1 VTIAEI
7 EEIIMLVCVTG
18 LVGYMGFI
26 VVDLAKRS
34 GAGKLGMYILLGVLM
49 LAPAVFIYRRED
61 VTQHAIHCPRA
72 DTSTHPW
79 ACVCF

>member
-1 VTIAEI
+1 VTTAEI
-7 EEIIMLVCVTG
+7 EEIVMLVCVTG

-49 LAPAVFIYRRED
+49 LAPAVFILKELAVLLID
-61 VTQHAIHCPRA
+61 L
-72 DTSTHPW
+72 
-79 ACVCF
+79 

>member
-26 VVDLAKRS
+26 VVDLSKRS

-49 LAPAVFIYRRED
+49 LAPAVFILKELAVLLID
-61 VTQHAIHCPRA
+61 L
-72 DTSTHPW
+72 
-79 ACVCF
+79 

>member
-1 VTIAEI
+1 MTTAEI

-49 LAPAVFIYRRED
+49 LAPAVFILKELAVLLVD
-61 VTQHAIHCPRA
+61 L
-72 DTSTHPW
+72 
-79 ACVCF
+79 

>member
-1 VTIAEI
+1 MTTAEI

-49 LAPAVFIYRRED
+49 LAPAVFILKELAVLLID
-61 VTQHAIHCPRA
+61 L
-72 DTSTHPW
+72 
-79 ACVCF
+79 

>member
-1 VTIAEI
+1 MTTAEI

-34 GAGKLGMYILLGVLM
+34 GAGKLGMYILLSVLM
-49 LAPAVFIYRRED
+49 LAPAVFILKELAVLLID
-61 VTQHAIHCPRA
+61 L
-72 DTSTHPW
+72 
-79 ACVCF
+79 

>member
-1 VTIAEI
+1 MTTAEI

-18 LVGYMGFI
+18 LVGYIGFI

-49 LAPAVFIYRRED
+49 LAPAVFILKELAVLLID
-61 VTQHAIHCPRA
+61 L
-72 DTSTHPW
+72 
-79 ACVCF
+79 

>member
-1 VTIAEI
+1 MTTAEI
-7 EEIIMLVCVTG
+7 EEIIMLVCVIG

-49 LAPAVFIYRRED
+49 LAPAVFILKELAVLLID
-61 VTQHAIHCPRA
+61 L
-72 DTSTHPW
+72 
-79 ACVCF
+79 

>member
-1 VTIAEI
+1 VTTAEI

-34 GAGKLGMYILLGVLM
+34 GAGKMGMYILLGVLM
-49 LAPAVFIYRRED
+49 LAPAVFILKELAVLLID
-61 VTQHAIHCPRA
+61 L
-72 DTSTHPW
+72 
-79 ACVCF
+79 

>member
-1 VTIAEI
+1 VTTAKI

-49 LAPAVFIYRRED
+49 LAPAVFILKELAVLLID
-61 VTQHAIHCPRA
+61 L
-72 DTSTHPW
+72 
-79 ACVCF
+79 

>member
-1 VTIAEI
+1 MTTAEI
-7 EEIIMLVCVTG
+7 EEIIMLACVTG

-49 LAPAVFIYRRED
+49 LAPAVFILKELAVLLID
-61 VTQHAIHCPRA
+61 L
-72 DTSTHPW
+72 
-79 ACVCF
+79 

>member
-1 VTIAEI
+1 MTTAEI

-26 VVDLAKRS
+26 VIDLAKRS

-49 LAPAVFIYRRED
+49 LAPAVFILKELAVLLID
-61 VTQHAIHCPRA
+61 L
-72 DTSTHPW
+72 
-79 ACVCF
+79 

>member
-1 VTIAEI
+1 MTTAEI

-49 LAPAVFIYRRED
+49 LAPAVFILKELAVLLID
-61 VTQHAIHCPRA
+61 V
-72 DTSTHPW
+72 
-79 ACVCF
+79 

>member
-1 VTIAEI
+1 VTTAEI

-18 LVGYMGFI
+18 LVGYMGFV

-49 LAPAVFIYRRED
+49 LAPAVFILKELAVLLID
-61 VTQHAIHCPRA
+61 L
-72 DTSTHPW
+72 
-79 ACVCF
+79 

>member
-1 VTIAEI
+1 VTTAEI

-49 LAPAVFIYRRED
+49 LAPAVFILKELVVLLID
-61 VTQHAIHCPRA
+61 L
-72 DTSTHPW
+72 
-79 ACVCF
+79 

>member
-1 VTIAEI
+1 MTTAEI
-7 EEIIMLVCVTG
+7 EESIMLVCVTG

-49 LAPAVFIYRRED
+49 LAPAVFILKELAVLLID
-61 VTQHAIHCPRA
+61 L
-72 DTSTHPW
+72 
-79 ACVCF
+79 

>member
-1 VTIAEI
+1 MTTAEI

-49 LAPAVFIYRRED
+49 LAPAVFILKKLAVLLID
-61 VTQHAIHCPRA
+61 L
-72 DTSTHPW
+72 
-79 ACVCF
+79 

>member
-1 VTIAEI
+1 VTTAEI
-7 EEIIMLVCVTG
+7 EEIIMLICVTG

-49 LAPAVFIYRRED
+49 LAPAVFILKELAVLLID
-61 VTQHAIHCPRA
+61 L
-72 DTSTHPW
+72 
-79 ACVCF
+79 

>member
-1 VTIAEI
+1 MTTAEI

-49 LAPAVFIYRRED
+49 LAPAVFILKELA
-61 VTQHAIHCPRA
+61 VLLIAL
-72 DTSTHPW
+72 
-79 ACVCF
+79 

>member
-1 VTIAEI
+1 MTTAEI

-34 GAGKLGMYILLGVLM
+34 GAGKMGMYILLGVLM
-49 LAPAVFIYRRED
+49 LAPAVFILKELAVLLID
-61 VTQHAIHCPRA
+61 L
-72 DTSTHPW
+72 
-79 ACVCF
+79 

>member
-1 VTIAEI
+1 MTTAEI

-34 GAGKLGMYILLGVLM
+34 GAGKLGMYILLGVLI
-49 LAPAVFIYRRED
+49 LAPAVFILKELAVLLID
-61 VTQHAIHCPRA
+61 L
-72 DTSTHPW
+72 
-79 ACVCF
+79 

>member
-1 VTIAEI
+1 VTTAEI

-18 LVGYMGFI
+18 LVGYMGYI

-49 LAPAVFIYRRED
+49 LAPAVFILKELAVLLID
-61 VTQHAIHCPRA
+61 L
-72 DTSTHPW
+72 
-79 ACVCF
+79 